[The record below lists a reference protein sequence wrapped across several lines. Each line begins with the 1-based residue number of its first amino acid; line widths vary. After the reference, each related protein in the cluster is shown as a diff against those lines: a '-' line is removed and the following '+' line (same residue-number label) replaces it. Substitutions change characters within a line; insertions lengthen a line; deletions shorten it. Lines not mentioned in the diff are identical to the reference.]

1 MEKPVVA
8 TGVGG
13 VREIV
18 GECGVLAPAMNP
30 VALAQ
35 AMQDVMHSPER
46 EQLGRALEGA
56 SVENFSMKANA
67 DEWEKVY
74 VSALAPPV

>member
-18 GECGVLAPAMNP
+18 GECGVVAPAMKP

-35 AMQDVMHSPER
+35 AMQDVMHSAER
-46 EQLGRALEGA
+46 EQPGRAARRRIGGKLQHEGQRG
-56 SVENFSMKANA
+56 
-67 DEWEKVY
+67 
-74 VSALAPPV
+74 